1 MIAYSGTHRFVGIL
15 VLSHTILYLL
25 HFDFLILAP
34 PIGCEAARKRGQT
47 EDHYAMPLQNSML
60 VGIFFGSFRSFSCR
74 ALADWISQYVLAT
87 NDAFVLEQPF
97 GCRQKSA
104 NKVDSENR
112 SSLPKVTSGLWGDT
126 YRVESE
132 YENHLALGA
141 LICFKALELEV
152 WVISDKCKTVRTYFT
167 VFSDVDVCVQHAP
180 RSPLDVHAFAWRPL
194 HWDDV
199 EWNCKKYTETVLSF

>member
-1 MIAYSGTHRFVGIL
+1 MN
-15 VLSHTILYLL
+15 
-25 HFDFLILAP
+25 LA
-34 PIGCEAARKRGQT
+34 A
-47 EDHYAMPLQNSML
+47 QNSRT
-60 VGIFFGSFRSFSCR
+60 VGGRLLSDSDSCLLGHTSFCWYTRTISYNFVPSAFWFLNTRTSDWLRSSQEARSDRRPLCYATPKLHARRNLLWKFYCRSFSCR

-132 YENHLALGA
+132 
-141 LICFKALELEV
+141 
-152 WVISDKCKTVRTYFT
+152 
-167 VFSDVDVCVQHAP
+167 
-180 RSPLDVHAFAWRPL
+180 
-194 HWDDV
+194 
-199 EWNCKKYTETVLSF
+199 